1 MTAKE
6 AVLSLMS
13 KDPSNPTIRALKKN
27 GMLKEILYADQGD
40 REYRGGGDQNGE
52 RGGNFDRRDRD
63 EMMGREGG
71 RSVRS
76 IAKDKETR
84 GRGGMEG
91 SARPPGEHQKVLDFD
106 TDGWGTKRPA
116 AAKEEVLQSHLSSI
130 SHLPAPHSCTL
141 SMTDLYHIIS
151 SNLSPSFH
159 TNPTPNSHPTRTIRR
174 WITMVST

>member
-40 REYRGGGDQNGE
+40 REYRGGGDQSGE
-52 RGGNFDRRDRD
+52 RSNFDRRDRD

-76 IAKDKETR
+76 IAKDKDTR

-116 AAKEEVLQSHLSSI
+116 VAKEEVLQSHLSSI
-130 SHLPAPHSCTL
+130 PHLPAPHSCTL
-141 SMTDLYHIIS
+141 SMTDRYHIIIDI
-151 SNLSPSFH
+151 NPSISILRH
-159 TNPTPNSHPTRTIRR
+159 
-174 WITMVST
+174 